1 VSTAKKYLGAI
12 VEYLDEGRLKPA
24 LAVREQGEQVVL
36 LDAGGRQKTASRD
49 LILLSYSEY
58 RAEPG
63 NLAEVIATVESE
75 RARLASELD
84 LNLLW
89 EVVHEQGRSFGASEL
104 AELFF
109 GERSTA
115 GTSVMLEALLNDRLY
130 FVRRHMEFMARSSE
144 QVERLRLQY
153 ERIQL
158 RSESGRR
165 TRDLI
170 RQIIDAGV
178 RPSAAEAVPLA
189 AELTRYL
196 QNPFTRSRE
205 LTTMLSAA
213 LPETDP
219 AEAAFEIL
227 ERLGAAPAGPRFV
240 IIGGIKTEFSAE
252 AMREAATAAAP
263 VRQALDGGLVVAIDD
278 EDTVEVDDAL
288 GCELLP
294 DGTLKVRVHI
304 ALASDF
310 VVRDGAIDREAASRG
325 ATVYLPEATVMMLP
339 EEISCTRASLVAGE
353 ERSVLVTEAR
363 LGPDGE
369 LLSSSI
375 YPARARI
382 TSRLTYE
389 RADELLAASQENG
402 DEVAATLR
410 RLHGAAMK
418 LRERRRRAGALL
430 VQRRETKIRVSDDSI
445 ELKVIDSSSPSRT
458 LVAEFMVLSNHVAAR
473 FAADNRVPIIYRV
486 QPNAGSEGL
495 IQRSRLSLYPEDHVG
510 VGLDRYAQ
518 LSSPLRRYADLVLQR
533 QLVAVLLDPR
543 KHIYQPDELLTV
555 LANAENTEAEAKEL
569 ERRAKRYW
577 ALRFLERHALG
588 RPLEATVL
596 RDGASAE
603 LDAYAVRGALHG
615 APNITSQSRVLVQI
629 ARVDPLRG
637 WLTLDYVRTV
647 PNALEEAH

>member
-1 VSTAKKYLGAI
+1 MLIAKKYLGAI

-24 LAVREQGEQVVL
+24 LAVREQGEHVVL
-36 LDAGGRQKTASRD
+36 LDAGGRQKTVSRD
-49 LILLSYSEY
+49 LILLRYAEY
-58 RAEPG
+58 RAEPS
-63 NLAEVIATVESE
+63 NVAEVIAALENE
-75 RARLASELD
+75 RARLGAELD

-89 EVVHEQGRSFGASEL
+89 EVAHEQGRSFAASEL

-109 GERSTA
+109 GQRSTA

-130 FVRRHMEFMARSSE
+130 FIRRHMEFMPRSPE

-165 TRDLI
+165 MRDLI
-170 RQIIDAGV
+170 RQIIDA
-178 RPSAAEAVPLA
+178 RAHPSEADAAPLA

-205 LTTMLSAA
+205 LTAMLSAA

-227 ERLGAAPAGPRFV
+227 ERLDRAPTGPRFV
-240 IIGGIKTEFSAE
+240 TIGGIKTQFSTE
-252 AMREAATAAAP
+252 ALHEAATAAGPARS
-263 VRQALDGGLVVAIDD
+263 VIDGGLVIAIDD

-288 GCELLP
+288 GCEALP
-294 DGTLKVRVHI
+294 DGTLRVRVHI
-304 ALASDF
+304 ALASDL

-325 ATVYLPEATVMMLP
+325 VTIYLPEATVLMLP
-339 EEISCTRASLVAGE
+339 EEISCRRASLAAGE

-363 LGPDGE
+363 LGAEGE
-369 LLSSSI
+369 LLGFSI
-375 YPARARI
+375 YPARAKI

-389 RADELLAASQENG
+389 RADELLAASEENG
-402 DEVAATLR
+402 DEMAALR
-410 RLHGAAMK
+410 RLHAAAMK

-430 VQRRETKIRVSDDSI
+430 VQRRENKIKVSDDSV
-445 ELKVIDSSSPSRT
+445 EVKVIDSSSPSRQ

-486 QPNAGSEGL
+486 QPNAGGDGL
-495 IQRSRLSLYPEDHVG
+495 IQRSRLSLYAEDHAG

-518 LSSPLRRYADLVLQR
+518 LSSPLRRYADLILQR
-533 QLVAVLLDPR
+533 QLVAALLDPG
-543 KHIYQPDELLTV
+543 KHVYQPDELLAV

-577 ALRFLERHALG
+577 ALRFLERNALG

-603 LDAYAVRGALHG
+603 LDAYAVRGTLHG
-615 APNITSQSRVLVQI
+615 APNIASQSRVVVQI

-637 WLTLDYVRTV
+637 WLTLDYVATV
-647 PNALEEAH
+647 PKALEEVR